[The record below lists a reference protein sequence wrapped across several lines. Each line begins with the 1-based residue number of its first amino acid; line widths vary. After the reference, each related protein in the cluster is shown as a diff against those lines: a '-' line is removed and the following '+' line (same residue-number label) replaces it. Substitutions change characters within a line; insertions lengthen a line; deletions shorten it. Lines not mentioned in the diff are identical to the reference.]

1 MKLLLQLCF
10 LRSVSRA
17 PQGARGLKYVD
28 FFSFQNLV
36 SRAPQG
42 ARGLKYFLWESG
54 LPLSHGRA
62 PQGARGLK

>member
-1 MKLLLQLCF
+1 MSQTMDFDKKIRGRAPQGARGLKLLLQLCF

-42 ARGLKYFLWESG
+42 ARGLK
-54 LPLSHGRA
+54 
-62 PQGARGLK
+62 

>member
-1 MKLLLQLCF
+1 MSQTMDFDKKIRGRAPQGARGLKLLLQLCF
-10 LRSVSRA
+10 LRS
-17 PQGARGLKYVD
+17 
-28 FFSFQNLV
+28 V